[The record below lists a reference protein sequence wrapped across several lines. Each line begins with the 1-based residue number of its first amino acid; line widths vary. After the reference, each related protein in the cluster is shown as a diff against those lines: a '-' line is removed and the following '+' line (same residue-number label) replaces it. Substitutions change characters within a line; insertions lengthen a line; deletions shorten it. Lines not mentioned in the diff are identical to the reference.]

1 MKKENGITLIALVI
15 TIIILIILAGISIAA
30 INNTELFNKTKQAK
44 NEYQNSEKVEQ
55 NRLNEY
61 VNAIDNETTTK
72 TTVDSKTQ
80 DGKPPVETP
89 QTGTSETP
97 QEGTGK

>member
-61 VNAIDNETTTK
+61 VNAIDNETKTK
-72 TTVDSKTQ
+72 TTAPT
-80 DGKPPVETP
+80 E
-89 QTGTSETP
+89 
-97 QEGTGK
+97 